1 MDTPALAPPFE
12 LEARI
17 RRSKGRTGRTF
28 VASTKVTRSEQ
39 NELISAANTE
49 GKAFS
54 EWARETLLREARRA
68 EDDPLFTELIA
79 MRMLMLNLFKPL
91 IMGKP
96 VSQEW
101 VTEVMAAIRK
111 EKRKAALEVRQQYD
125 NDRAGR
131 Q

>member
-39 NELISAANTE
+39 NELINAANTE

-125 NDRAGR
+125 DDRAGR
-131 Q
+131 